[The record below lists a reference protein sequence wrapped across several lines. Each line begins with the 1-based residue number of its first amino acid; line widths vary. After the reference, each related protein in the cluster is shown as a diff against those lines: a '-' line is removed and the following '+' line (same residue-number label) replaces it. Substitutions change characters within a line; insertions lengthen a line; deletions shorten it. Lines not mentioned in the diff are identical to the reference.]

1 MPASNTILSCP
12 VPSLSLIPFTIAPAL
27 EVSELDHIWHLTP
40 TMSAS
45 SCYVCFLRIGKLLNL
60 RLHIIFHVPH
70 NFTFSIFD
78 TRAEKT
84 EQIQQAAFIFA
95 RVARDAD
102 EIAASLRISP
112 RTVQANDPP
121 TSISRGVG
129 PTRLSGRAAFSQSTT
144 STARR

>member
-1 MPASNTILSCP
+1 MLCGHRRFNLRTDDTLHRSSHTQQRGRPDSEALIKLPNSIMPASNTIRSCP

-27 EVSELDHIWHLTP
+27 EVSELDHIWRLTP

-78 TRAEKT
+78 PRAEKN
-84 EQIQQAAFIFA
+84 EQIQQAAFMFA
-95 RVARDAD
+95 RVTRDAD
-102 EIAASLRISP
+102 
-112 RTVQANDPP
+112 
-121 TSISRGVG
+121 
-129 PTRLSGRAAFSQSTT
+129 
-144 STARR
+144 